1 MAEGLRS
8 EGIRRGSRACRGRSA
23 VARSSPGAPHRGG
36 GLPTSEPGLGAGTR
50 DLPPTVRAVVRSL
63 NSRGSRFRIARRDNR
78 SMPDNAEI
86 ELKFETDPSFTLPD
100 LSDVP
105 GVAAVAPPE
114 ERVLEATYV
123 DTPDLRL
130 AAHRHALRRRTGGHD
145 AGWHLKR
152 PRADGFRD
160 ELQEPLGDPDVVPA
174 ALRRFVEVH
183 VRGRRL
189 APVVRIGTRRTATH
203 LLDAEGRVLLEL
215 ADDDVT
221 ATVLGQNGDADV
233 VTSWH
238 ELEAELVEGD
248 RALLDAVQSRLL
260 SAGARLSSS
269 PSKLARAL
277 GERVPA
283 PATPALA
290 LGSAG
295 AALVAYL
302 REQVEDVQAQDPLV
316 RADAPDA
323 VHQMRVGCRR
333 MRALLAAYRGVLDPE
348 RVAPLRDELRWL
360 GEELGAARDSEVVRD
375 RLRAEAAELPAELV
389 LGPVERRIVETF
401 AGRYRRA
408 HDRALEEMNG
418 ERYFALLDALDA
430 LVTTPP
436 LGPKAPEP
444 ASDVYRRQLTRT
456 YRRTARL
463 VDEALGQE
471 DAEAREH
478 HLHEVRKSAK
488 RARYAAEAAR
498 RILGDEAHAYGKAMK
513 AVQEVLGEHQDSV
526 VARGELRVLAVD
538 AQGDGDSAFTFGL
551 LYGHEQAR
559 AAQALARFDGAW
571 KQARRSRIR

>member
-1 MAEGLRS
+1 
-8 EGIRRGSRACRGRSA
+8 
-23 VARSSPGAPHRGG
+23 
-36 GLPTSEPGLGAGTR
+36 
-50 DLPPTVRAVVRSL
+50 
-63 NSRGSRFRIARRDNR
+63 
-78 SMPDNAEI
+78 MPDNAEI

-160 ELQEPLGDPDVVPA
+160 EIQEPLGDPDVVPP

-183 VRGRRL
+183 ARGHRL
-189 APVVRIGTRRTATH
+189 APVVRIATRRNATH
-203 LLDAEGRVLLEL
+203 LLDEQGRVLLEL

-221 ATVLGQNGDADV
+221 ATRLGQAGAADT

-238 ELEAELVEGD
+238 ELEAELVDGD
-248 RALLDAVQSRLL
+248 PALLDAVEARLVA
-260 SAGARLSSS
+260 AGARVSSS
-269 PSKLARAL
+269 RSKLARAL
-277 GERVPA
+277 GDTVPA
-283 PATPALA
+283 PAAPALT

-295 AALVAYL
+295 QALVDYL
-302 REQVEDVQAQDPLV
+302 REQVDNLMALDPLV

-333 MRALLAAYRGVLDPE
+333 MRALLAAYRGVLDAE
-348 RVAPLRDELRWL
+348 RVGPLREELRWL
-360 GEELGAARDSEVVRD
+360 GEVLGAARDSEVVRD

-401 AGRYRRA
+401 GSRYRRA
-408 HDRALEEMNG
+408 HDRALEEMDG
-418 ERYFALLDALDA
+418 PRYFALLDALDA
-430 LVTTPP
+430 LVGTPA
-436 LGPKAPEP
+436 LGPEAPEP
-444 ASDVYRRQLTRT
+444 ATEVYRARLAKTWK
-456 YRRTARL
+456 RTARL
-463 VDEALGQE
+463 TREARAQE
-471 DAEAREH
+471 NADAREH
-478 HLHEVRKSAK
+478 QLHEVRKSAK

-498 RILGDEAHAYGKAMK
+498 RILGDEAQAYGKAMK

-526 VARGELRVLAVD
+526 IARGELLHLGVD
-538 AQGDGDSAFTFGL
+538 AQADGESAFTFGL

-559 AAQALARFDGAW
+559 AAQALARFDAAW
-571 KQARRSRIR
+571 KEAGKSKIT